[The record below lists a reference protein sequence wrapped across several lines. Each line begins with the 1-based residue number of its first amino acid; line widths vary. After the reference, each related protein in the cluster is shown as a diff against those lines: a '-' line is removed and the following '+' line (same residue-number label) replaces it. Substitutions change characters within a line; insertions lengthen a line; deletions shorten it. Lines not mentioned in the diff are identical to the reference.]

1 MPQKGGLKTVRMNG
15 RSRASVQTRSSGV
28 ALLVVDDKTMRP
40 RSARRAFE
48 RTARELSAKV
58 IVDLR
63 AIGIP
68 SSVQWGAIAA
78 GVRALVRR
86 GRQVTVY
93 ADAGLQRLLE
103 ISGFARDVNVV
114 LLGAAAAA

>member
-1 MPQKGGLKTVRMNG
+1 MRMNG
-15 RSRASVQTRSSGV
+15 RSRASVLTRSSGV
-28 ALLVVDDKTMRP
+28 ALLVIDDAIMRP

-48 RTARELSAKV
+48 RAARDLSAKV

-86 GRQVTVY
+86 GRDVTVY
-93 ADAGLQRLLE
+93 ADAGLQSLFE
-103 ISGFARDVNVV
+103 ISGFVRNVNVV

>member
-1 MPQKGGLKTVRMNG
+1 MHP
-15 RSRASVQTRSSGV
+15 
-28 ALLVVDDKTMRP
+28 
-40 RSARRAFE
+40 
-48 RTARELSAKV
+48 RTARRSFDRVARQLGATV

-68 SSVQWGAIAA
+68 SSPQWGAIAA

-86 GRQVTVY
+86 GRDVTVF
-93 ADAGLQRLLE
+93 ADSALRGLFE

-114 LLGAAAAA
+114 LRGSIQPA